1 MNDHLNTPLSLK
13 VILAYLVVVV
23 ALRLTG
29 MTLDGFSILGSA
41 FCATVAIIAAG
52 MYLRYR
58 AAYYVL
64 FVVLTVAMYGTVVY
78 VIIAAAN
85 SHGRVLTDIPFLI
98 GVALTLIPVAILYRL
113 MGDEEVRAQYRR
125 APSAGSAESEDG
137 TKA

>member
-1 MNDHLNTPLSLK
+1 MIDRSNTPLSLK
-13 VILAYLVVVV
+13 VILAYLAVVVL
-23 ALRLTG
+23 LRLGG
-29 MTLDGFSILGSA
+29 MVVGGFSILGAA
-41 FCATVAIIAAG
+41 FCVTVAIIGAG

-78 VIIAAAN
+78 VVIAAAN

-125 APSAGSAESEDG
+125 VPAAGSEQAQRSSE
-137 TKA
+137 A